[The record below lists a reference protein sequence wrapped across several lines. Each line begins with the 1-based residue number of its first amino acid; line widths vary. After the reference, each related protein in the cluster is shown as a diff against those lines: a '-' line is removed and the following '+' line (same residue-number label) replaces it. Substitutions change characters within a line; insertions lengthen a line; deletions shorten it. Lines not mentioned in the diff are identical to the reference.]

1 MVCRNLRQAYLQD
14 GVQGRFQNR
23 FQDWQILPSSS
34 LKLVEFETYYMKPN
48 PPLFFRQQNMQWARN
63 MVHSHFTLCLR
74 FRDYLKRLSQH
85 PWYGLWM
92 RVKGPHHYKV
102 TTLGLCVKWPWEPV
116 TSTLQ
121 ALSLVEKA
129 ELVQVR
135 LTLRLKDQWS
145 MWMQDGGKVYMS
157 HIWHRMDHVSRSLG
171 LSFKNHLLEVG
182 LTQNREIMALQ
193 MLTNV
198 DLIYF
203 IMCEDPH
210 E

>member
-1 MVCRNLRQAYLQD
+1 
-14 GVQGRFQNR
+14 
-23 FQDWQILPSSS
+23 
-34 LKLVEFETYYMKPN
+34 
-48 PPLFFRQQNMQWARN
+48 
-63 MVHSHFTLCLR
+63 
-74 FRDYLKRLSQH
+74 
-85 PWYGLWM
+85 
-92 RVKGPHHYKV
+92 
-102 TTLGLCVKWPWEPV
+102 
-116 TSTLQ
+116 
-121 ALSLVEKA
+121 
-129 ELVQVR
+129 
-135 LTLRLKDQWS
+135 
-145 MWMQDGGKVYMS
+145 MQDGGKVYMS